1 MTVTVTTTGE
11 VVNSTYSP
19 GVQGRTPAVRKPPH
33 SLESRRNLSIESIID
48 NAALPGDV
56 SPTIGEASSYTY
68 LLALSG
74 GPRWS
79 EEGSYRDLES
89 PRFMTKRHQLWMVP
103 SPPTR
108 ILSVEEGGNRPLHHP
123 SSIDPQGEEEVTVC
137 CPPNPSSRGGQP
149 VPGYCAK
156 VIRLCCGWWKYFI
169 NRLFP

>member
-1 MTVTVTTTGE
+1 MHGE
-11 VVNSTYSP
+11 
-19 GVQGRTPAVRKPPH
+19 AFWRKPGPTQGCQAIEEEVQCH
-33 SLESRRNLSIESIID
+33 ELSHIY
-48 NAALPGDV
+48 
-56 SPTIGEASSYTY
+56 IGAASSYTY

-137 CPPNPSSRGGQP
+137 CPPNPSSLGGQP

-169 NRLFP
+169 NRLFLSFSQRVVPNCFLGSGKCW